1 MLQAFALARGKAAIL
16 ALMAIFR
23 ERDSMTQTRR
33 RNFRKA
39 DIQVRPT
46 WPGVTPLLLPG
57 LLFGARVDFPGQLY
71 AGEEIEIA
79 RRT

>member
-1 MLQAFALARGKAAIL
+1 
-16 ALMAIFR
+16 
-23 ERDSMTQTRR
+23 MTQTRR
-33 RNFRKA
+33 RNYRKA
-39 DIQVRPT
+39 DMRVGPR

-57 LLFGARVDFPGQLY
+57 LLFGARVDFRGQLY